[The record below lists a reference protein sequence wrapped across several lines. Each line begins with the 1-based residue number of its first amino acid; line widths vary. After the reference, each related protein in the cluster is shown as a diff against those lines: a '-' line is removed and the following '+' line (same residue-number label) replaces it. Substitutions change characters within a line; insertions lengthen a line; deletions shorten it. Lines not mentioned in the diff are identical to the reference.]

1 MRTKTTIAALVIGA
15 SVVLFMA
22 FRATERADAATS
34 DCFSA
39 AAGPSQPTICN

>member
-1 MRTKTTIAALVIGA
+1 MRTKTTVAILVVGV

-22 FRATERADAATS
+22 FRATNRADAATS